1 MGDQIL
7 YRFGL
12 LPEQVSKDNG
22 EPCWVIPLTW
32 SHAMYVLVLADLK
45 RRGFYNAKT
54 KSFYVC
60 QECGYE
66 SIGWM
71 GKCPSCNQWNTFVEE
86 IQEPKSKSRSGAVST
101 NVKPVN
107 INDIEAD
114 TEERYLTGIKEMDR
128 VLGGGI
134 VKGSL
139 ILVGGDPG
147 IGKSTLLLQIC
158 DKIKTNAK
166 ILYVSGEESIKQ
178 IKLRAD
184 RLNVRNPNLL
194 MLSETNFKVIQALSE
209 TERPILL

>member
-1 MGDQIL
+1 
-7 YRFGL
+7 
-12 LPEQVSKDNG
+12 
-22 EPCWVIPLTW
+22 
-32 SHAMYVLVLADLK
+32 
-45 RRGFYNAKT
+45 
-54 KSFYVC
+54 VC

-139 ILVGGDPG
+139 ILVVE
-147 IGKSTLLLQIC
+147 IR
-158 DKIKTNAK
+158 
-166 ILYVSGEESIKQ
+166 V
-178 IKLRAD
+178 
-184 RLNVRNPNLL
+184 
-194 MLSETNFKVIQALSE
+194 
-209 TERPILL
+209 